1 MLTQPIVTGVPLAA
15 PAVPPTYCWKSVTP
29 PVAPLPA
36 DAGAEEAADAE
47 LAGALAGAELA
58 GAELELELELELQA
72 AAPITRQAPTAA
84 TCHREPT
91 LIRRDIPAK
100 RTIAPCRLSA
110 VTSEP
115 STFCPPA
122 DDWAGGPAAE
132 RRGNISV
139 PAPAPHGAAAAAAA
153 LGIDR
158 PIN

>member
-1 MLTQPIVTGVPLAA
+1 MLTQPIVTGDPLAV

-47 LAGALAGAELA
+47 LAGALAGAEVPA
-58 GAELELELELELQA
+58 AELELELELELQA

-84 TCHREPT
+84 IRHLEPALT
-91 LIRRDIPAK
+91 RRDIPVK

-110 VTSEP
+110 VNSPVSGP
-115 STFCPPA
+115 SSARATATACA
-122 DDWAGGPAAE
+122 H
-132 RRGNISV
+132 R
-139 PAPAPHGAAAAAAA
+139 
-153 LGIDR
+153 IDR